1 MPRYPQRLL
10 IQQVV
15 SISLWFPLPLQLPPP
30 SLSFVQYLLSSFI
43 PFCQVNEFVSSMSYP
58 QTMRKD
64 LKVFTFGIPSPKL
77 INE

>member
-1 MPRYPQRLL
+1 MPRYRQRLL

-15 SISLWFPLPLQLPPP
+15 SISLWFPLPQRLSYP
-30 SLSFVQYLLSSFI
+30 SLSFVRYLLSSLI
-43 PFCQVNEFVSSMSYP
+43 PFCQMKDVVTSMSYP

-64 LKVFTFGIPSPKL
+64 LEVFTFGVPSPKL